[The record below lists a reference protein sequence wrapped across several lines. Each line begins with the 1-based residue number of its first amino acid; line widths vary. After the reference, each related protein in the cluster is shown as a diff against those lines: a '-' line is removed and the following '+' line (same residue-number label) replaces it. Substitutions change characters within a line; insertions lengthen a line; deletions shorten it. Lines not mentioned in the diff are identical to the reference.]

1 MPNLREIMNRRNAR
15 LSLLLGSAGLVA
27 VLALMEAPQRAS
39 AQSPPLSDADLLIT
53 GGRVVDGAGGPW
65 RQANVAV
72 KDDTIVYVGNAP
84 VKAKKTIDA
93 RGMVVSPGFI
103 DMHEHSEFGLSL
115 DGRGLSM
122 ITQGVTTGVLGEHL
136 SAGPVLGPAVDDPM
150 MVTPPVKRTWT
161 TLGGFFDTLTKK
173 GIGMNVVSYVG
184 AGQVRASVMGY
195 ENRTPTPA
203 EMAKMK
209 DLIVQAMHEGAF
221 GLSAGLVYVPNSF
234 DTTAQMIELAKV
246 AASMGGIYSVHMR
259 AGDPVDGLRETIA
272 IAKGAH
278 IPAEIFHVG
287 MTVANKPQF
296 AQVVEQARA
305 QGIDITAN
313 AYPYTVGWTYVRQ
326 LIPVWAQEGDATA
339 ITERLKQPEMRAKVV
354 KELQAH
360 PGAYAKWTISSA
372 NPAFD
377 GHTFQQIAD
386 SRHESVEEAMVD
398 FLVAQKAEGFQIGP
412 ANPSMDQIEAETFK
426 QPWVDVGSDGIALP
440 AGVHT
445 AFGRPHPRSF
455 GTFTRILADVVRKR
469 HVLTLEEAVRK
480 MTSQPANRLG
490 IADRGLLRQGMKA
503 DIVVFNPDTVADTS
517 TFAKPDTYST
527 GIGWVLINGKPVV
540 ANGKPTN
547 ALPGRVLHGPGYQ
560 PGHPNGG

>member
-1 MPNLREIMNRRNAR
+1 MAMGR
-15 LSLLLGSAGLVA
+15 LHKFTSGVHWRLFVLPAALTAAFA
-27 VLALMEAPQRAS
+27 VTDVPQMAL
-39 AQSPPLSDADLLIT
+39 AQSPPMGEADLLIA
-53 GGRVVDGAGGPW
+53 GGRVVDGSGGPW

-72 KDDTIVYVGNAP
+72 TGDSIVYVGNAP
-84 VKAKKTIDA
+84 VKAKRIINA
-93 RGMVVSPGFI
+93 AGMVVSPGFI

-122 ITQGVTTGVLGEHL
+122 VTQGVTTGVLGEHL

-161 TLGGFFDTLTKK
+161 TLGGFFDYLTKK

-195 ENRTPTPA
+195 ENRDPTPA

-209 DLIVQAMHEGAF
+209 ALIVQAMHEGAF

-259 AGDPVDGLRETIA
+259 AGKPEDGLRETIA

-287 MTVANKPQF
+287 MTVAHNPDF
-296 AQVVEQARA
+296 AQIVQQARA

-326 LIPVWAQEGDATA
+326 LIPVWAQEGDAAA
-339 ITERLKQPEMRAKVV
+339 ITARLKQPEVRAKVV
-354 KELQAH
+354 KEMQAH
-360 PGAYAKWTISSA
+360 PATPGYGQYTISSA

-386 SRHESVEEAMVD
+386 QRHESVEEAMVD

-412 ANPSMDQIEAETFK
+412 ADPSMDQKEAETFK
-426 QPWVDVGSDGIALP
+426 YPWVDIGSDGIALP

-469 HVLTLEEAVRK
+469 HVLTLEEAIRK

-490 IADRGLLRQGMKA
+490 LADRGLLRQGMKA
-503 DIVVFNPDTVADTS
+503 DIVVFDSDTVADTS
-517 TFAKPDTYST
+517 TFAKPDTYSK
-527 GIGWVLINGKPVV
+527 GIGWVLINGKAVV
-540 ANGKPTN
+540 ADGKPTN
-547 ALPGRVLHGPGYQ
+547 ALPGRVLHGPGYKA
-560 PGHPNGG
+560 GGL